1 MKETTLNP
9 KEEFL
14 AELQDFF
21 QTRSVKGH
29 LLFVD
34 DWMELILSGKARKK
48 WTNPT
53 NIYFLH
59 EKLNKLFTSCHQIL
73 KDEEH
78 LDELVLNSK
87 LDKNSLKN
95 ENRKLIFAPYH
106 LQKKEQLQ
114 PFEALKTIFDK
125 QDINN
130 CILKLKEWLINSLK
144 QNYAINHADY
154 IAPLHGH
161 IKKLIEACWLIHER
175 VITKNSY
182 AQPYYPEP
190 LLKYALTEPFL
201 FFKEEVDDPFSMV
214 EEFFELTNLS
224 GYRRELQEWYFMAIT
239 DELSAKKPVDV
250 YFIHNQYSSLIQ
262 AGFIIT
268 AKNLNYTPNIRKNDE
283 STMGQWLL
291 SVRDHQVKNGI
302 LALSDEA
309 PHVLTMSE
317 RADPLA
323 YCKKILNLGKVR
335 KLRFGLSEWLEASFS
350 KNSSL
355 HGLDAAYAFEQYL
368 TLQKLTEA
376 FYLVI
381 TENATN
387 QPLPV
392 TNTTHEA

>member
-21 QTRSVKGH
+21 QTRSVRGH

-48 WTNPT
+48 WANPA

-73 KDEEH
+73 KNEEH
-78 LDELVLNSK
+78 LAELMLNSL
-87 LDKNSLKN
+87 LDKNSLRN

-130 CILKLKEWLINSLK
+130 CILKLKDWLVNSLK

-182 AQPYYPEP
+182 AQPHHPEP

-201 FFKEEVDDPFSMV
+201 FFKEEVNDPFLVV
-214 EEFFELTNLS
+214 EDFFELTGLS
-224 GYRRELQEWYFMAIT
+224 GYRRELQEWYLMAIT
-239 DELSAKKPVDV
+239 DELSKKTQQM
-250 YFIHNQYSSLIQ
+250 FILS
-262 AGFIIT
+262 II
-268 AKNLNYTPNIRKNDE
+268 
-283 STMGQWLL
+283 
-291 SVRDHQVKNGI
+291 
-302 LALSDEA
+302 
-309 PHVLTMSE
+309 
-317 RADPLA
+317 
-323 YCKKILNLGKVR
+323 
-335 KLRFGLSEWLEASFS
+335 
-350 KNSSL
+350 
-355 HGLDAAYAFEQYL
+355 
-368 TLQKLTEA
+368 
-376 FYLVI
+376 
-381 TENATN
+381 
-387 QPLPV
+387 
-392 TNTTHEA
+392 NTRL